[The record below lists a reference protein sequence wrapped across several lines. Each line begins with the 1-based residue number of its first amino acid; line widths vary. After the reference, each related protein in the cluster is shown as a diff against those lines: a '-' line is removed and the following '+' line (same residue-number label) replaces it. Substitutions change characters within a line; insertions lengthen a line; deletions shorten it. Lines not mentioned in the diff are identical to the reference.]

1 MRAGAAGLR
10 ASGSR
15 CDLRSRAALPP
26 CRPRS
31 VGRGGSAPSA
41 PRSTRDVGQRPPQ
54 ICESDRHA
62 KRGDRP
68 RAPGGASAPSRAR
81 PALAGS
87 PHTEDQ
93 DCSWPINRNR
103 PHLDVFAPEMLVR
116 PPRAPGAGDDG
127 RETILIGHRL
137 APTAAA
143 LSCCLEI
150 TKRRHPLHC
159 RRDPSGGAGCK
170 QTGGTVLKDHPSPDK
185 AQQPRNHKGLQVG
198 VRHHSERHRYVA
210 ARPGSSPATL

>member
-62 KRGDRP
+62 TRGDRP

-103 PHLDVFAPEMLVR
+103 PHLDVLVFAPGRLVR
-116 PPRAPGAGDDG
+116 SQRAPGAGDDG
-127 RETILIGHRL
+127 RETITSDNPVLPDVSHL
-137 APTAAA
+137 AA
-143 LSCCLEI
+143 C
-150 TKRRHPLHC
+150 
-159 RRDPSGGAGCK
+159 SGFGEFSAVAGCGVGV
-170 QTGGTVLKDHPSPDK
+170 TCATPGVLQAPHHPS
-185 AQQPRNHKGLQVG
+185 ASL
-198 VRHHSERHRYVA
+198 
-210 ARPGSSPATL
+210 

>member
-15 CDLRSRAALPP
+15 CDLRRRAALPP
-26 CRPRS
+26 CWPRS

-81 PALAGS
+81 PGLAGS
-87 PHTEDQ
+87 PYTEDQ
-93 DCSWPINRNR
+93 YWSWQINRDR
-103 PHLDVFAPEMLVR
+103 PRLDVRVFAPEMLVR
-116 PPRAPGAGDDG
+116 PRVQGMTEGKPSCPITRSYRTDP
-127 RETILIGHRL
+127 TL
-137 APTAAA
+137 APAA
-143 LSCCLEI
+143 LFGSE
-150 TKRRHPLHC
+150 
-159 RRDPSGGAGCK
+159 RRDSGLYHVP
-170 QTGGTVLKDHPSPDK
+170 GT
-185 AQQPRNHKGLQVG
+185 
-198 VRHHSERHRYVA
+198 
-210 ARPGSSPATL
+210 

>member
-15 CDLRSRAALPP
+15 CDLRRRAALPP

-41 PRSTRDVGQRPPQ
+41 PRSTRDVGQRPPP
-54 ICESDRHA
+54 ICESDRDA

-103 PHLDVFAPEMLVR
+103 PHLDVLYSPRRCSCAPRVPRVQGMTEGKPSR
-116 PPRAPGAGDDG
+116 PITRSYRTLRTRHPRRFCPLSRAPQSAVA
-127 RETILIGHRL
+127 R
-137 APTAAA
+137 
-143 LSCCLEI
+143 
-150 TKRRHPLHC
+150 
-159 RRDPSGGAGCK
+159 
-170 QTGGTVLKDHPSPDK
+170 
-185 AQQPRNHKGLQVG
+185 G
-198 VRHHSERHRYVA
+198 VN
-210 ARPGSSPATL
+210 T

>member
-62 KRGDRP
+62 TRGDRP

-93 DCSWPINRNR
+93 YWSWQINRDR
-103 PHLDVFAPEMLVR
+103 PHLDGLVFAPEMLVR
-116 PPRAPGAGDDG
+116 PQRAPGAGDDG
-127 RETILIGHRL
+127 RETIMSDNAVLSGISFSNRPRCPVIPAPSLLLRWTAGH
-137 APTAAA
+137 APHEVRF
-143 LSCCLEI
+143 S
-150 TKRRHPLHC
+150 
-159 RRDPSGGAGCK
+159 RRDTCRVLRSG
-170 QTGGTVLKDHPSPDK
+170 S
-185 AQQPRNHKGLQVG
+185 
-198 VRHHSERHRYVA
+198 
-210 ARPGSSPATL
+210 